1 MAKIKT
7 SYISIF
13 TFMVLVFLWVNTK
26 AQQPLHG
33 TYKEFYPNGKVKV
46 KGHYTNGNKT
56 GNWYYYTEKKILEK
70 REYYKKGKLK
80 RTYTYNEK
88 GQLAVIEDD
97 KGNITTKPA
106 CGCQ

>member
-7 SYISIF
+7 TYITLF
-13 TFMVLVFLWVNTK
+13 TLVVLVFLWDNIK
-26 AQQPLHG
+26 AQQPLNG
-33 TYKEFYPNGKVKV
+33 TYREFYPSGKVKV

-56 GNWYYYTEKKILEK
+56 GNWYYYSEKKILEK
-70 REYYKKGKLK
+70 REHYKKGKLK
-80 RTYTYNEK
+80 RTYIYTEK

-97 KGNITTKPA
+97 KGNMTIKPA